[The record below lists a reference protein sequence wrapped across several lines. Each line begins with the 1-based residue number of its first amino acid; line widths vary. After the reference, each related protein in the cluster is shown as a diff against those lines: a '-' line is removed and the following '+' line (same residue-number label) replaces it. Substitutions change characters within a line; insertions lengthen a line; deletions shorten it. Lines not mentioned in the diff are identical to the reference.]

1 MLTSAPDWAGVGVI
15 ADHVWHDIPRE
26 QLRQMSDLLESGQS
40 ALVVVAVEHD
50 SGAIGALLTQASVKV
65 VTDSIWVDLESE
77 CARAINQAGESE

>member
-1 MLTSAPDWAGVGVI
+1 MI

-26 QLRQMSDLLESGQS
+26 QLRQMSDLLEAGQS

-65 VTDSIWVDLESE
+65 VTDSIWADLESE
-77 CARAINQAGESE
+77 CARASNQAGESE